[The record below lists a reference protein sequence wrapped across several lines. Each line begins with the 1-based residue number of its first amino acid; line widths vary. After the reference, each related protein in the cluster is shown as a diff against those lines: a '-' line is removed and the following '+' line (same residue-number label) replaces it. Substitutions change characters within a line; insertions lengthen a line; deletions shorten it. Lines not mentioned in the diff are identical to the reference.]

1 VRCRNE
7 HAEEVNVLALT
18 ALLFLL
24 VLTVIGLP
32 TWPYSARWTYYPS
45 SACGVTALTMALL
58 IVLGFL

>member
-1 VRCRNE
+1 MLVL
-7 HAEEVNVLALT
+7 LALI
-18 ALLFLL
+18 FLL

-45 SACGVTALTMALL
+45 SACGVTAVTMAML